1 MSDFEDSSNEAAAA
15 DQKPAGYGT
24 RFWRWISAGER
35 KKVQRILGLDPVDA
49 MKSTTSAFEDSSN
62 EEATVDQKPAGYGK
76 RVLGAIIDFLI
87 WGAVWAVPVIVF
99 FIGAVAAGNASDK
112 GEPFTGGMEMLL
124 GGIGWL
130 VVTVWIVWLFGYR
143 QGVTGKTPGK
153 RVAGTRLARID
164 TGEAPGG
171 GTGVGRILVPWL
183 INSATGG
190 VYVIIDYLWPLWDDD
205 KQRVSDKMF
214 KTQVVLDDRPAT
226 PAQFN
231 PIS

>member
-1 MSDFEDSSNEAAAA
+1 MSDFEDSSNEEAAAG
-15 DQKPAGYGT
+15 QKPAGYGK

-226 PAQFN
+226 PAQYN
-231 PIS
+231 PIG

>member
-1 MSDFEDSSNEAAAA
+1 MSYFEDSSNEAAVAVH
-15 DQKPAGYGT
+15 T
-24 RFWRWISAGER
+24 
-35 KKVQRILGLDPVDA
+35 
-49 MKSTTSAFEDSSN
+49 
-62 EEATVDQKPAGYGK
+62 PAGYGK
-76 RVLGAIIDFLI
+76 RALGAIIDFLI
-87 WGAVWAVPVIVF
+87 MAVVWAVPYIVF
-99 FIGAVAAGNASDK
+99 IIGLIAAGDAEKKS
-112 GEPFTGGMEMLL
+112 EPSTGGIEMLL

-130 VVTVWIVWLFGYR
+130 IVTVWIVWLFGYR

-153 RVAGTRLARID
+153 RVAGTRLTRIA

-171 GTGVGRILVPWL
+171 GIGVGRILVPWL
-183 INSATGG
+183 INSTTAG
-190 VYVIIDYLWPLWDDD
+190 VYLTIDYLWPLWDDD

>member
-1 MSDFEDSSNEAAAA
+1 
-15 DQKPAGYGT
+15 
-24 RFWRWISAGER
+24 
-35 KKVQRILGLDPVDA
+35 
-49 MKSTTSAFEDSSN
+49 
-62 EEATVDQKPAGYGK
+62 
-76 RVLGAIIDFLI
+76 
-87 WGAVWAVPVIVF
+87 
-99 FIGAVAAGNASDK
+99 
-112 GEPFTGGMEMLL
+112 MLL

-130 VVTVWIVWLFGYR
+130 IVTVWIVWLFGYR

-153 RVAGTRLARID
+153 RVAGTRLIRIG

-171 GTGVGRILVPWL
+171 GTGVGRILVTVPWL
-183 INSATGG
+183 IVVVTGATAG
-190 VYVIIDYLWPLWDDD
+190 VYVIIDYLWPLWDDH